1 MQQTST
7 NNNKHQRTSTNI
19 NKPSTNI
26 NWHAPR
32 MEFVSPKVG
41 QMLVDNW
48 YNGAKGCSW
57 SSDQDIFAIRMLQVR
72 ETSQFPRCAF
82 GVVRKYDYDAILY
95 KNISIH
101 RYLCNMIAQICIYIY
116 THCPRTPHSH
126 SIGDTTTLP
135 GLLLPT
141 CLTPSDGRSW
151 AQKGGTKVLSTRL
164 KTNIFAV

>member
-1 MQQTST
+1 MLHVWSI
-7 NNNKHQRTSTNI
+7 H
-19 NKPSTNI
+19 
-26 NWHAPR
+26 H
-32 MEFVSPKVG
+32 FVSPKVG

-48 YNGAKGCSW
+48 YNEAKGCSW

-82 GVVRKYDYDAILY
+82 GVVGKYDYDAILY

-101 RYLCNMIAQICIYIY
+101 RYLCNMIAQICIYIYIY

-151 AQKGGTKVLSTRL
+151 AQKGGTKVLSTRF

>member
-116 THCPRTPHSH
+116 IHIAQERPIPIPSVIPLRCQDFYSRHAWPRVME
-126 SIGDTTTLP
+126 
-135 GLLLPT
+135 GL
-141 CLTPSDGRSW
+141 GHK
-151 AQKGGTKVLSTRL
+151 KGGPKSFQHV
-164 KTNIFAV
+164 

>member
-1 MQQTST
+1 MLHVWSI
-7 NNNKHQRTSTNI
+7 H
-19 NKPSTNI
+19 
-26 NWHAPR
+26 H
-32 MEFVSPKVG
+32 FVSPKVG

-82 GVVRKYDYDAILY
+82 GVVGKYDYDAILY

-116 THCPRTPHSH
+116 IHIAQERPIPIPSVIPLRCQDFYSRHAWPRVME
-126 SIGDTTTLP
+126 
-135 GLLLPT
+135 GL
-141 CLTPSDGRSW
+141 GHK
-151 AQKGGTKVLSTRL
+151 KGGPKSFQHVLKPTYLQYSSSHFHMTLHISLFWLR
-164 KTNIFAV
+164 